1 MTRTP
6 LQTSTVARSPHR
18 TRYAVPGATLAI
30 AALAALAL
38 SACGTT
44 KAGSAHARDV
54 SAGAVGARPATGAP
68 RPDAETAFLEMLT
81 TVGEPCVE
89 VTPGR
94 DDVIPPGERP
104 RNRPER
110 IPPIGAAPSGP
121 PATLA
126 PDRGTELHEDEWCER
141 RLHEERVGRALRSL
155 ARPTPARVRKV
166 LNRLGY
172 TDSRIHGLG
181 RSGATTRFFVDLRFL
196 GSRLALRGTAA
207 GPRSV
212 VEGFGVFESGPFD
225 PGAVR

>member
-6 LQTSTVARSPHR
+6 LRTSTTARSPR
-18 TRYAVPGATLAI
+18 RSRYAVPGATLAI
-30 AALAALAL
+30 TALAALAL
-38 SACGTT
+38 TACGTT
-44 KAGSAHARDV
+44 KAGAAHARDT
-54 SAGAVGARPATGAP
+54 SGAVGARPATGMP
-68 RPDAETAFLEMLT
+68 RPDAEMAFLEMLT
-81 TVGEPCVE
+81 TVGETCVGA
-89 VTPGR
+89 TPGG
-94 DDVIPPGERP
+94 DEVIPPGERP
-104 RNRPER
+104 RSRPER

-126 PDRGTELHEDEWCER
+126 PDRGTELHEDEWCAR

-155 ARPTPARVRKV
+155 ARPTPARVREV

-172 TDSRIHGLG
+172 IDARIHGVG
-181 RSGATTRFFVDLRFL
+181 RSGATIRFFVDLRFM